1 MVVIMNEDYLSD
13 FLAYLEL
20 DLNYSNNTIKTYE
33 NNIEKLIQFVGN
45 KNILKLRVNDLDK
58 FLISLNGLEASSV
71 SNIISSIKTFY
82 NYYIKLGKIDSNP
95 ADLLDMPKLSKKLPD
110 YLTEEEINK
119 LLDVKVEDAFS
130 ARNKAI
136 LELLYSSGLRISEL
150 VNLELKSIDFDDCI
164 IRVFGK
170 GSKERIVPMN
180 DYAIEALKDY
190 LDNYRALM
198 IKNEINNY
206 VFLNNHGKMMTRQ
219 GVFKML
225 KKECLLK
232 DIRKNISPHTLRH
245 TFATHLLQNGADLR
259 VIQEILGHSDISTTQ
274 IYTHVSNEKL
284 KNDYKEY
291 HPRK

>member
-1 MVVIMNEDYLSD
+1 MNEDYLSD
-13 FLAYLEL
+13 FLVYLEL
-20 DLNYSNNTIKTYE
+20 DLNYSDNTVKTYE
-33 NNIEKLIQFVGN
+33 NSIEKLIKFIGN
-45 KNILKLRVNDLDK
+45 KDILKLKVEDIEK
-58 FLISLNGLEASSV
+58 FIISLESLESS
-71 SNIISSIKTFY
+71 SIANIISALKTFY
-82 NYYIKLGKIDSNP
+82 NYYIKLGKVDSNP
-95 ADLLDMPKLSKKLPD
+95 TDLIDMPKLVKRLPD
-110 YLTEEEINK
+110 YLTIDEVNL
-119 LLDVKVEDAFS
+119 LLDVDVGDAFS

-150 VNLELKSIDFDDCI
+150 VNLELKSIDFDDCV

-180 DYAIEALKDY
+180 DYAIEYLKDY
-190 LDNYRALM
+190 IDNFRPLM

-206 VFLNNHGKMMTRQ
+206 VFLNNHGKIMTRQ
-219 GVFKML
+219 GVFKMI

-232 DIRKNISPHTLRH
+232 GINKNISPHTLRH

-259 VIQEILGHSDISTTQ
+259 IIQEILGHSDISTTQ
-274 IYTHVSNEKL
+274 IYTHITNDKL

>member
-1 MVVIMNEDYLSD
+1 MNEDYLSD
-13 FLAYLEL
+13 FLVYLEL

-82 NYYIKLGKIDSNP
+82 NYYIKLGKINSNP

-232 DIRKNISPHTLRH
+232 DIRKNISPHILRH

>member
-119 LLDVKVEDAFS
+119 LLDVEVEDAFS
-130 ARNKAI
+130 ARNKAL

-180 DYAIEALKDY
+180 DYAIEALEDY

>member
-13 FLAYLEL
+13 FLVYLEL

-82 NYYIKLGKIDSNP
+82 NYYIKLGKINSNP

-232 DIRKNISPHTLRH
+232 DIRKNISPHILRH

>member
-1 MVVIMNEDYLSD
+1 MNEDYLSD
-13 FLAYLEL
+13 FLVYLEL

-82 NYYIKLGKIDSNP
+82 NYYIKLGKINSNP

-232 DIRKNISPHTLRH
+232 DIRKNISPHILRH
-245 TFATHLLQNGADLR
+245 TFATLLLTHGADL
-259 VIQEILGHSDISTTQ
+259 ITIKELLGHSSIKITE
-274 IYTHVSNEKL
+274 IYLDALPKTKQEIVKKIDLFLN
-284 KNDYKEY
+284 
-291 HPRK
+291 